1 MRDKNGN
8 KITADP
14 VSLKN
19 DEYFVIND
27 IPEGARIVIT
37 ETNGSDYITEI
48 TKTGKNDWKPGENSN
63 WKPDITPE
71 KSTIAGKSF
80 ELTMTDTE
88 EVTFT
93 NTKNISSPTGL
104 HSNRLPHLLL
114 LAMAALGM
122 AGMAATG
129 AAAKVRRKDDEQ

>member
-1 MRDKNGN
+1 
-8 KITADP
+8 
-14 VSLKN
+14 
-19 DEYFVIND
+19 
-27 IPEGARIVIT
+27 
-37 ETNGSDYITEI
+37 
-48 TKTGKNDWKPGENSN
+48 
-63 WKPDITPE
+63 
-71 KSTIAGKSF
+71 
-80 ELTMTDTE
+80 MTDTE